1 MSNTLGATVHLA
13 GQVAKVGMFAAV
25 HELGARWAKSRAGEA
40 GASRPGSSDAK
51 QSDLPEQTSQRNY
64 PNRGDI
70 LQALRDLIA
79 RDAALV
85 SDGICQPLTDF
96 DRSPLDIAARLREMF
111 ADIPKSAE
119 RSASE
124 DRQEVRTEVETDGL
138 PEYYTQN
145 FHYQTGGYLT
155 SESARIYDMQVET
168 LFSGT
173 AAAMRRQ
180 ALRPIADALAGK
192 DQRRMR
198 LLDVACGTGRLLGE
212 VARAFPA
219 LPLAGVDLSAAY
231 ITEARTHLGDRRH
244 ATLETG
250 NAEALPYLDASF
262 DIATC
267 CFLFHELPAPVR
279 RTALAEMA
287 RVLKPGGTL
296 VFIDSMQHGDAPAFD
311 GMLDAFPDR
320 FHEPYYRQYLDDD
333 LDAAMHDVGLVRDG
347 AWNAFLS
354 KVMVRRRTAD
364 RSPTR

>member
-25 HELGARWAKSRAGEA
+25 HELGARWAKAKARDAAPLVGERSNETQKVGTSTRDYPSR
-40 GASRPGSSDAK
+40 
-51 QSDLPEQTSQRNY
+51 N
-64 PNRGDI
+64 DI

-111 ADIPKSAE
+111 ADIPKSAK
-119 RSASE
+119 RSAAE
-124 DRQEVRTEVETDGL
+124 ERQEVRSEVETEGL
-138 PEYYTQN
+138 PDYYTQN

-155 SESARIYDMQVET
+155 SESARIYDLQVET

-180 ALRPIADALAGK
+180 ALRPIADAVHGR
-192 DQRRMR
+192 DQRSMR

-212 VARAFPA
+212 IGRAFPA
-219 LPLAGVDLSAAY
+219 LALNGIDLSAAY
-231 ITEARTHLGDRRH
+231 ITEARTHLGDRRNV
-244 ATLETG
+244 TLEAG
-250 NAEALPYLDASF
+250 NAEALACPDASI
-262 DIATC
+262 DIVTC

-333 LDAAMHDVGLVRDG
+333 LDDAMHSVGLVRNG

-364 RSPTR
+364 RIEH